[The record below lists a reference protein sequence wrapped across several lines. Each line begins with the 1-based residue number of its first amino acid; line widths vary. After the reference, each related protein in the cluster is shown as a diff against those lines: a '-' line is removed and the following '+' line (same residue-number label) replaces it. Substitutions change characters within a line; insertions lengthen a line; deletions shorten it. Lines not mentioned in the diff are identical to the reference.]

1 MTRFIYVLVTITI
14 GFIANAQDLEKS
26 LLWKI
31 SGNGI
36 EKPSYLFGTIHATCE
51 VNFDEATLKALD
63 ETKQMYLEID
73 LDDPNL
79 QALMMKGMYMKDNK
93 TISSFL
99 NEEDNKIVDA
109 FLKENTG
116 MSIKLVDRFVPFII
130 SSMLIPK
137 IIECPMQSI
146 EMELVNI
153 SKEQK
158 EEIFGLES
166 ISDQMKVFNTIPYDV
181 QIDELVKTA
190 KSNLVKDKEEYKK
203 MLAVYEDKDIESL
216 LKMMDVSEN
225 KISSDF
231 DDILLNDR
239 NANWIPIIEKIA
251 KEQPT
256 FIGVGAGHLAG
267 EKGVIKLL
275 RKKGYK
281 VEAVK

>member
-1 MTRFIYVLVTITI
+1 
-14 GFIANAQDLEKS
+14 
-26 LLWKI
+26 
-31 SGNGI
+31 
-36 EKPSYLFGTIHATCE
+36 
-51 VNFDEATLKALD
+51 
-63 ETKQMYLEID
+63 
-73 LDDPNL
+73 
-79 QALMMKGMYMKDNK
+79 MKDDK

-109 FLKENTG
+109 FLRENTG

-158 EEIFGLES
+158 EEIYGLES

-190 KSNLVKDKEEYKK
+190 KSNLVNDREEYKK

-216 LKMMDVSEN
+216 LKMMDTSEN

-239 NANWIPIIEKIA
+239 NANWIPIIEKIS
-251 KEQPT
+251 KEKPT
-256 FIGVGAGHLAG
+256 FYGVGAGHLAG

-281 VEAVK
+281 VEAIK